1 MVRRIEMEVRW
12 RRRDVMFACP
22 WEGRSDLSKS
32 WLSLGAAWEKK
43 QLLSHRASPPL
54 LVVTHP
60 APSQRNRNE
69 WVLKYSYILVLLLSA
84 DNSELTWRESAG
96 VTVSGRLLS
105 PIQLNQRCWRLQ
117 RSKPAGT
124 HTKQKKVSLE
134 RQLYFTLCSLHC
146 FALLS
151 FLKAL
156 NVRWI
161 IFGSS

>member
-1 MVRRIEMEVRW
+1 MVRRIEMEVGW
-12 RRRDVMFACP
+12 RRRDVMFACL

-32 WLSLGAAWEKK
+32 WLSLEAARKK
-43 QLLSHRASPPL
+43 TQLWSHRPSPPL

-60 APSQRNRNE
+60 DPSQRNRDE

-105 PIQLNQRCWRLQ
+105 PIQLNQRCWRSQ

-124 HTKQKKVSLE
+124 HTKHRPQKYLW
-134 RQLYFTLCSLHC
+134 RANFILLYARYFAPLCYH
-146 FALLS
+146 S
-151 FLKAL
+151 FKL
-156 NVRWI
+156 
-161 IFGSS
+161 